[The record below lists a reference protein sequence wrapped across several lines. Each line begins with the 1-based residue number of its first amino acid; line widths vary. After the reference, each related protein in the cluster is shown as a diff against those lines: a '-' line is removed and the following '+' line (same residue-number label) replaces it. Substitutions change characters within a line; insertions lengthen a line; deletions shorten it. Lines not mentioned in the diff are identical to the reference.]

1 MKYLCDCRKVQD
13 IANRNRYWE
22 GEMIYVKQDSL
33 SILNQSGEQDQSYNL
48 DMALFTNN
56 LRPLEHQQKLK
67 IVDTD
72 KKIEA
77 NT

>member
-1 MKYLCDCRKVQD
+1 
-13 IANRNRYWE
+13 
-22 GEMIYVKQDSL
+22 MIYVKQDSL